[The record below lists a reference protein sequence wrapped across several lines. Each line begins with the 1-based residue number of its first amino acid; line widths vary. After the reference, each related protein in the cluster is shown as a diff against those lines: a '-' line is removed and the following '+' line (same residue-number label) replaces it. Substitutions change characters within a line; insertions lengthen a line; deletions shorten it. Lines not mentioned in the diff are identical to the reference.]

1 MVPPAN
7 SSNLLESLKL
17 DLPSVDLPDELDHP
31 VDPDVRLT
39 RDRDDCRYVGSGPK
53 GAHEHIFVGN

>member
-1 MVPPAN
+1 MQPAN
-7 SSNLLESLKL
+7 SSTLLENLKL
-17 DLPSVDLPDELDHP
+17 DLPSVEPPDELDIS
-31 VDPDVRLT
+31 VDPDVRLI